1 MPAQD
6 TFHSAVKIALQ
17 RDGWTITA
25 DPLTLEIGV
34 RQVYVDL
41 GAEKLFAA
49 RKENKEI
56 AVEVKTFL
64 GASSVTEFHLAVGQF
79 LNYRSI
85 LRRQQ
90 PDRDL
95 YLAVPVNAYDSFFNE
110 ELARISLADYQI
122 KLLVFDPEQE
132 VILLWTS

>member
-6 TFHSAVKIALQ
+6 TFHNAVKVALQ
-17 RDGWTITA
+17 KDGWVITD

-41 GAEKLFAA
+41 GAEKLLAA
-49 RKENKEI
+49 QKENQKI

-64 GASSVTEFHLAVGQF
+64 GASNVTDFHLAVGQF

-90 PDRDL
+90 PDRKL
-95 YLAVPVNAYDSFFNE
+95 YLAVPTNAYDSFFNE
-110 ELARISLADYQI
+110 ELALISIEDYQI
-122 KLLVFDPEQE
+122 QVVVFDPEQE
-132 VILLWTS
+132 AIVLWTR

>member
-6 TFHSAVKIALQ
+6 TFHSAVKVALQ
-17 RDGWTITA
+17 KDSWTITA

-41 GAEKLFAA
+41 GAEKLLAA
-49 RKENKEI
+49 QKENQAI

-90 PDRDL
+90 PDRQL
-95 YLAVPVNAYDSFFNE
+95 YLAVPANVYDSFFNE
-110 ELARISLADYQI
+110 ELARISIEDYQI

-132 VILLWTS
+132 EILLWTN

>member
-6 TFHSAVKIALQ
+6 TFHSAVKVALQ

-49 RKENKEI
+49 RKENQEI
-56 AVEVKTFL
+56 VVEMKTFL

-90 PDRDL
+90 PDRQL
-95 YLAVPVNAYDSFFNE
+95 YLAVPTDAYNSFFRE
-110 ELARISLADYQI
+110 ELAQISIQDYAI
-122 KLLVFDPEQE
+122 KLIVFEPEQE
-132 VILLWTS
+132 EIVLWIS

>member
-6 TFHSAVKIALQ
+6 TFHSAVKVALQ
-17 RDGWTITA
+17 KDGWTVTD

-34 RQVYVDL
+34 RQLYVDL
-41 GAEKLFAA
+41 GAEKLLAA
-49 RKENKEI
+49 RKENQEI
-56 AVEVKTFL
+56 AVEIKTFL

-90 PDRDL
+90 PNRKL
-95 YLAVPVNAYDSFFNE
+95 YLAVPTAAYDSFFNE
-110 ELARISLADYQI
+110 ELARISIEDYQI
-122 KLLVFDPEQE
+122 QLVVFSPEQE
-132 VILLWTS
+132 EIVLWTG